1 MRNLDEMTITQ
12 AVLANNSG
20 IGDARLCEIMTS
32 LVQNLHAF
40 ARDIKLTEAEWQRGI
55 DYLGQVG
62 EVSSSDRN
70 EFALLSHVLG
80 LSTLVLAQHDKKP
93 TGCTEATAFHV
104 LPEQAPL
111 LHDLGADLKAGSNEP
126 KGYVHGSVLDAKGV
140 PVPHASMEV
149 HLAGIDSANPINR
162 ALLQADERGHYHF
175 CTSLPDNHRIRHD
188 SPVGRI
194 LAALNRPA
202 WRPAHLGFT
211 VRAAGY
217 QPLTT
222 QVFREGDPHLDSDPL
237 FSVRSSLI
245 TQWQRHA
252 PGMTPTGT
260 HSDVP
265 FYTLAFDFVMAK
277 A

>member
-40 ARDIKLTEAEWQRGI
+40 ARDIKLTETEWQRGI
-55 DYLGQVG
+55 DFLGQVG
-62 EVSSSDRN
+62 EISSTERQ

-80 LSTLVLAQHDKKP
+80 LSTLVLAQHDRKP
-93 TGCTEATAFHV
+93 AGCTEATAFHV
-104 LPEQAPL
+104 RPEQAPL
-111 LHDLGADLKAGSNEP
+111 LHDLGADLSASSDEP
-126 KGYVHGSVLDAKGV
+126 KGYVYGAVLDAKGS
-140 PVPHASMEV
+140 PIPHASMEV
-149 HLAGIDSANPINR
+149 HLAATDRENTIKR

-175 CTSLPDNHRIRHD
+175 CITLPNNYRIRHD
-188 SPVGRI
+188 SPVGQV
-194 LAALNRPA
+194 LEALNRPV

-222 QVFREGDPHLDSDPL
+222 QVFRKGDPYLDSDPL
-237 FSVRSSLI
+237 FSVRSALI
-245 TQWQRHA
+245 TEWQQHE

-260 HSDVP
+260 LSNDP
-265 FYTLAFDFVMAK
+265 FYTLAFDFVLAK
-277 A
+277 E